1 MFCVCLAQKDVA
13 DAFAAVA
20 DGGGQKGLWESCPAR
35 QAGFGKA
42 QRPDVGAQVGQA
54 QRFGNVAE
62 MIEEFQRIGQ
72 IPQTLDH
79 VGGQAGGEK
88 VFGRTRI
95 VEEGE
100 QAVAGADERAGG
112 VEDALQD
119 GVEVEA
125 FVDEQAGAA
134 QAGEALPQRFNL
146 LHGFVGGCH
155 SSFLAWA

>member
-1 MFCVCLAQKDVA
+1 M
-13 DAFAAVA
+13 
-20 DGGGQKGLWESCPAR
+20 
-35 QAGFGKA
+35 
-42 QRPDVGAQVGQA
+42 GAQVGQA

-79 VGGQAGGEK
+79 IGGQAGGEK
-88 VFGRTRI
+88 VCGRPRV

-100 QAVAGADERAGG
+100 QAVACADERAGG

-134 QAGEALPQRFNL
+134 QAGEALSQRFNL
-146 LHGFVGGCH
+146 LHGFAGGCH

>member
-1 MFCVCLAQKDVA
+1 ML
-13 DAFAAVA
+13 
-20 DGGGQKGLWESCPAR
+20 
-35 QAGFGKA
+35 
-42 QRPDVGAQVGQA
+42 
-54 QRFGNVAE
+54 
-62 MIEEFQRIGQ
+62 EEFQRIGQ

-79 VGGQAGGEK
+79 IGGQAGGERKK
-88 VFGRTRI
+88 VFGRPRV

-100 QAVAGADERAGG
+100 QAVAGAGERAGG

-134 QAGEALPQRFNL
+134 QAGEALSQRFNL
-146 LHGFVGGCH
+146 LHGFAGGCH